1 MNRRFT
7 ARIVFS
13 WFILAVIL
21 DASLIQPALA
31 AREPDR
37 DTMQAELDEAC
48 EIARERKLA
57 PLRAEFVEECV
68 RERQLS
74 SRRECETFYA
84 DYGAQSGNRAPLFY
98 DLPECVEAFEYQNS
112 NRRR

>member
-1 MNRRFT
+1 MNDHVA
-7 ARIVFS
+7 ARMVFS
-13 WFILAVIL
+13 RLLLAVML
-21 DASLIQPALA
+21 NLWLIQPALA